1 MFAAGYSAP
10 MALTKQLGWKV
21 LTYGTGAL
29 TAVATRQALEALW
42 RRTHGDAPP
51 DDPANLRSPWL
62 QAATWAIATGAGVGV
77 ARFLALRSAA
87 KVWEVATHEL
97 PPGYDA

>member
-1 MFAAGYSAP
+1 MQ
-10 MALTKQLGWKV
+10 LTKQLGWK
-21 LTYGTGAL
+21 AL
-29 TAVATRQALEALW
+29 TLGIGAITAIATRQALQATW
-42 RRTHGDAPP
+42 RGTHSEAPP

-87 KVWEVATHEL
+87 KVWEVATHEP